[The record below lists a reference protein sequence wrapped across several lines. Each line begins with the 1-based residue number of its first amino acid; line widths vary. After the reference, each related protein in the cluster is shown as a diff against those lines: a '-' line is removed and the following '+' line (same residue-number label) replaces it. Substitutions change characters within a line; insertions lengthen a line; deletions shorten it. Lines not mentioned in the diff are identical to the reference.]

1 MSLAQIIE
9 TSTKEPIAKP
19 KKYGINQIRDNIE
32 DPVRLAVKEVQRA
45 ERQKQM
51 NVQAPG
57 PGHYNN
63 DSQTDKKSFSVKPG
77 QFISNQ
83 RRFKTLSLAAAKKD
97 DLDPNLPIY
106 DLQMQEGPQM
116 KARLLMRELQ
126 LAEDESQIPKPK
138 VFTGSAFKSMNS
150 KLLKDLHPK
159 NVNGDQSPDMRHSAT
174 QESNIASMV
183 QSSNPKEGL
192 LSTPA
197 AQNSIP
203 SEVFNFQSE
212 VLLQDYLKKKGELVN
227 SIRQNDNLVSF
238 NSSSPR
244 FETQKQIQIITGQ
257 DPETGNLYII
267 KDDKTNLGPGYYKNH
282 EDIQNMK
289 QEF

>member
-1 MSLAQIIE
+1 
-9 TSTKEPIAKP
+9 
-19 KKYGINQIRDNIE
+19 
-32 DPVRLAVKEVQRA
+32 
-45 ERQKQM
+45 
-51 NVQAPG
+51 
-57 PGHYNN
+57 
-63 DSQTDKKSFSVKPG
+63 
-77 QFISNQ
+77 
-83 RRFKTLSLAAAKKD
+83 
-97 DLDPNLPIY
+97 
-106 DLQMQEGPQM
+106 M

-126 LAEDESQIPKPK
+126 LAEEESQTIKPK

-159 NVNGDQSPDMRHSAT
+159 NQNGDQSLEGSQIASQHVRHSNT
-174 QESNIASMV
+174 QDSQIASMV
-183 QSSNPKEGL
+183 HSNNPNQGL
-192 LSTPA
+192 ITAPAA

-267 KDDKTNLGPGYYKNH
+267 KDDKTNLGPGYYKNQ

-289 QEF
+289 HEFSKLMQK